1 LEIGGV
7 IRKYG
12 VPQKSTKDVIPQERI
27 SLPTPKYEG
36 RISLEKSLFNR
47 RSVREFNNR
56 PLSLAELSQLL
67 WAAQGMNHRGGFRTA
82 PSAGALYPLDL
93 YVLAGNVSGLHS
105 GLYKYSS
112 RKHGLVKIS
121 SEDKI
126 LRLRLAAFD
135 QPPVSE
141 AGIVLVFCAV
151 YKRTTWKYGQRG
163 IRYVH
168 LEAGHAAQNVYLQAM
183 SLQLGTVVLGAFDDT
198 KVKDVLGL
206 KEEEPL
212 YLMPVGKR

>member
-1 LEIGGV
+1 MA
-7 IRKYG
+7 
-12 VPQKSTKDVIPQERI
+12 QKTPKDLIQDKRI
-27 SLPTPKYEG
+27 SLATPRYEG
-36 RISLEKSLFNR
+36 RTSLERNLFNR
-47 RSVREFNNR
+47 RSVREFKNR

-67 WAAQGMNHRGGFRTA
+67 WAAQGITHRGGDRTA

-93 YVLAGNVSGLHS
+93 YVLAGNVSGLNS
-105 GLYKYSS
+105 GLYKYSP
-112 RKHGLVKIS
+112 RKHALVNLN
-121 SEDKI
+121 SEDKL
-126 LRLRLAAFD
+126 LRPRLAAFN
-135 QPPVSE
+135 QSPVSE

-168 LEAGHAAQNVYLQAM
+168 LEAGHAAQNVYLQAT
-183 SLQLGTVVLGAFDDT
+183 SLQLGVVVLGAFDDM
-198 KVKDVLGL
+198 KVRDVLGL